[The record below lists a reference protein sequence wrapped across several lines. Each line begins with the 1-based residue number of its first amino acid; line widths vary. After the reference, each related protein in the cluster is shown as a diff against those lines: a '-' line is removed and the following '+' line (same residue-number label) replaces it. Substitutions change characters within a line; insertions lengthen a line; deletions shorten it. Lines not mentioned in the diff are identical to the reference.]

1 MSMDNETIL
10 KDFTTTR
17 NLSKGSTYVYRDT
30 IRVYTEYQ
38 NKTLYEL
45 LKEAEMEEEKG
56 IRWKN
61 RKLKKR
67 LLNFR
72 KYLQEKYY
80 QNTVKT
86 HFSQILTI
94 YKHYEIEI
102 HDLPQTSTKNL
113 KEPTPI
119 SFKDLPDKEIIKK
132 ALKISNPLMRAIIL
146 FEVSSGCAK
155 RETLNITIQDF
166 IDATSEYHNS
176 NNIYD
181 VIQQLKDRD
190 DLIPTFKLRRQKT
203 NKYYTTFCSP
213 EAATEIMNY
222 ILSIPKKLKNE
233 DALFKLNTDYFNK
246 LFVEIND
253 KLKLG
258 KKGTYNRF
266 RSHML
271 RKFHASQLYND
282 GLSLEE
288 VDALQGRTKNRTH
301 QSYFMEDPKNLKEK
315 YIEHLKCLT
324 INLDVNNLDIK
335 SPEYVK
341 LENEVVEKDKKIRN
355 YESVLSDLDSR
366 LHRLECERDDDFDVD
381 AFNEF

>member
-1 MSMDNETIL
+1 
-10 KDFTTTR
+10 
-17 NLSKGSTYVYRDT
+17 
-30 IRVYTEYQ
+30 
-38 NKTLYEL
+38 
-45 LKEAEMEEEKG
+45 
-56 IRWKN
+56 
-61 RKLKKR
+61 
-67 LLNFR
+67 
-72 KYLQEKYY
+72 
-80 QNTVKT
+80 
-86 HFSQILTI
+86 
-94 YKHYEIEI
+94 
-102 HDLPQTSTKNL
+102 
-113 KEPTPI
+113 
-119 SFKDLPDKEIIKK
+119 
-132 ALKISNPLMRAIIL
+132 
-146 FEVSSGCAK
+146 
-155 RETLNITIQDF
+155 
-166 IDATSEYHNS
+166 
-176 NNIYD
+176 
-181 VIQQLKDRD
+181 
-190 DLIPTFKLRRQKT
+190 
-203 NKYYTTFCSP
+203 
-213 EAATEIMNY
+213 MNY